1 MGIEQPLPFSENSP
15 LAPRSRNLPTPN
27 KALVIAAHPDDAE
40 FHCGA
45 TLAKW
50 AANGCQV
57 NYLVLTDGSKGTW
70 DAGANIALLIETRRK
85 EQANAARKIGAT
97 GKVIMLDHVDGEL
110 DATLHTRDQVAY
122 WIRSIEPDVVLAH
135 DPWKRYRLHPDHRNA
150 GYLALDGIVAARDPH
165 FFRHHDVSHH
175 RPDAIL
181 LFEADEAN
189 HCEDVTGYVQTKIDA
204 LMEHRSQFHT
214 THQIEDDGTG
224 AERFAERVTEH
235 AADAGRPAGFTA
247 GEQFRLLP

>member
-1 MGIEQPLPFSENSP
+1 MGVEQPLPLSENTQQPIQSVNV
-15 LAPRSRNLPTPN
+15 ATPN

-50 AANGCQV
+50 ASAGCQV
-57 NYLVLTDGSKGTW
+57 SYLVLTDGSKGTW
-70 DAGANIALLIETRRK
+70 DPNENIALLIETRRK

-110 DATLHTRDQVAY
+110 EATLHTRDQVAY
-122 WIRSIEPDVVLAH
+122 WIRACEPDVILAH

-150 GYLALDGIVAARDPH
+150 GFLALDGVVAARDPH
-165 FFRHHDVSHH
+165 FFRHHGIPHH
-175 RPDAIL
+175 RPRNIL
-181 LFEADEAN
+181 LFEADEPN
-189 HCEDVTGYVQTKIDA
+189 HCEDVSGFVQIKIDA

-214 THQIEDDGTG
+214 THQIESDGSG
-224 AERFAERVTEH
+224 AERFAHRVREH
-235 AADAGRPAGFTA
+235 AAEAGQPAGVQA